1 MPFQRGGIPQGK
13 DHAELV
19 LQISSAIR
27 DVSFQMGGISN
38 NTVGWGLDVWTMQG
52 DANRLSTVPETNY
65 FGKQAKE
72 LAGEFCWL
80 EHQRIVAR
88 FEKKGV
94 FSLLSGFFIRI
105 PIIQRSK

>member
-80 EHQRIVAR
+80 EHQRAVAR
-88 FEKKGV
+88 LEKK
-94 FSLLSGFFIRI
+94 LSS
-105 PIIQRSK
+105 PC